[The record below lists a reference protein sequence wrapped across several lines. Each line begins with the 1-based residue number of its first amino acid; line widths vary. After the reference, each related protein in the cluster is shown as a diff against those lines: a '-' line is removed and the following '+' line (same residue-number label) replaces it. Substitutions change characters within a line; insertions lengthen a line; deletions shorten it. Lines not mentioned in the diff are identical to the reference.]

1 MKITFLYPHLLYLT
15 VSSYV
20 SIQIGKLNLNLC
32 AKLEHHIKE
41 VQSSVFIQ

>member
-20 SIQIGKLNLNLC
+20 SIQIGNLNLC